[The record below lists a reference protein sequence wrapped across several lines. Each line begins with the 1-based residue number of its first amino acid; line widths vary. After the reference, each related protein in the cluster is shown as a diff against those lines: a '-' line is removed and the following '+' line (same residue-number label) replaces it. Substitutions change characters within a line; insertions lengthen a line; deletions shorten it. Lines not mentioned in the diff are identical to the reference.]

1 MNTQPAANDD
11 TLDLSQAA
19 ELLHI
24 GFKAM
29 KELVDTGEVPA
40 LSCNQKHCV
49 LLREDLISYVR
60 EQGRKQADKRR
71 QRKQQ
76 AAIPTPAVGR
86 RRGGKTA
93 MPNLDAY
100 EVTTVGQKA

>member
-1 MNTQPAANDD
+1 MNTLPAANDD
-11 TLDLSQAA
+11 TMDLSQAA
-19 ELLHI
+19 ALLHI

-49 LLREDLISYVR
+49 LLREDLITYVR

-71 QRKQQ
+71 LRKQP
-76 AAIPTPAVGR
+76 AASPTPAVTR
-86 RRGGKTA
+86 RRGSKTA

-100 EVTTVGQKA
+100 EITTAGQRG